1 MKITCTTAEYARI
14 IRACQRNLVL
24 NECKGCVM
32 ENICKNNII
41 EDAVQIE
48 IVDHEELDLEY
59 VTFERND

>member
-1 MKITCTTAEYARI
+1 
-14 IRACQRNLVL
+14 
-24 NECKGCVM
+24 M
-32 ENICKNNII
+32 ENICKNNIL

>member
-1 MKITCTTAEYARI
+1 MKISCTKEEYARI

-32 ENICKNNII
+32 ENICNDHII
-41 EDAVQIE
+41 EDAVQFEIE
-48 IVDHEELDLEY
+48 EHEELDIEY

>member
-1 MKITCTTAEYARI
+1 MKIKCTKEEYARI
-14 IRACQRNLVL
+14 IRQCQRNLVL
-24 NECKGCVM
+24 NECKGCVL
-32 ENICKNNII
+32 ENICGNNIL